1 MKHWTEVTIDQFSG
15 PIELLWTMIK
25 EKKISIVKLSL
36 IEILDQYLE
45 YIRQNQE
52 LDIEIASEYLTI
64 AAQLIEL
71 KSRYL
76 LPVVEVESATDEL
89 EFDELVNRIEQY
101 DQIKNMANF
110 FVESQNL
117 YFTTLSKKKSKQNF
131 SKELA
136 FNSEEVLLDPLDIDL
151 DKFTEIFR
159 SVISKSK
166 INDYYDDFDFE
177 NEIYQTLTTQAISP
191 QQIANE
197 IIAKMKT
204 SRAKVWTL
212 YELLEG
218 MNLNNKNLISCFLA
232 VLDLVR
238 YQIMTISEHENDIL
252 IGFRKEVVQ
261 DESIIIKQLQAW
273 ESEVQYEQH

>member
-204 SRAKVWTL
+204 SRVKVWTL

>member
-1 MKHWTEVTIDQFSG
+1 
-15 PIELLWTMIK
+15 MIK

-204 SRAKVWTL
+204 SRVKVW
-212 YELLEG
+212 
-218 MNLNNKNLISCFLA
+218 
-232 VLDLVR
+232 
-238 YQIMTISEHENDIL
+238 
-252 IGFRKEVVQ
+252 
-261 DESIIIKQLQAW
+261 
-273 ESEVQYEQH
+273 